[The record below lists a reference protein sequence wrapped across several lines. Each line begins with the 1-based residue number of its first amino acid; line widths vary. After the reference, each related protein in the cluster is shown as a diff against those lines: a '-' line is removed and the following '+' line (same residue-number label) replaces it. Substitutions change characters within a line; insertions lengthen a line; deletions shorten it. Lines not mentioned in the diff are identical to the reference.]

1 MKLYAVSYTDNH
13 GVEDGYLLEFFSR
26 KTDALKRARDV
37 RAEDNQVFHVSKIRV
52 PTRKADMIRF
62 LNRVNYGIISGEKV
76 LSGGE

>member
-1 MKLYAVSYTDNH
+1 MKLYAVSYTIDGGDH
-13 GVEDGYLLEFFSR
+13 DGYVLDFFSR
-26 KTDALKRARDV
+26 KTDAFKRARDI

-62 LNRVNYGIISGEKV
+62 LNSVNYGVISDKEV